1 MTDKIAEVA
10 VENTFFSFG
19 ENFSYKIPQNLSDE
33 IFCGCAVEIP
43 FGKNNQKRYGIVLS
57 IFNGDT
63 SKLKEISRK
72 VPNSVTLSDEF
83 LKLSKWMKERYFTCE
98 YECLKLMLP
107 KGFGKIGDRNER
119 MVRLKPNF
127 HCEKI
132 TVKQQSVI
140 NLLNDVESASFSEVK
155 EFCSVG
161 DSVLKTLHK
170 NGVIEFFEQEVYRQ
184 PYVTDKKN
192 EKNEIVLSNKQQT
205 AYEKLLKLSNSNDFK
220 TALLFGIT
228 GSGKTQVYLKLI
240 DDVVRK
246 GKDVIVMVPE
256 IALTVQTISI
266 FIKRYSNQVAVF
278 HSGLSLGERFDEY
291 KRVNRGEAKIVIG
304 TRSAVF
310 APVHNL
316 GLIVIDEEQESSY
329 KSEMSPKYNAKD
341 VSKFRCAYN
350 KCLLVLASATPSVES
365 YSLAEH
371 GKYEL
376 CEIDERYGNS
386 KLPEVITVDMKNEYK
401 NKNFSPISSKLAEL
415 LKSNYDSGFQSIL
428 LINRRGYNTFIACQD
443 CGHVITC
450 PNCSIS
456 LTYHS
461 VSNRLQCH
469 YCGYTKKLDNICPEC
484 NGHNV
489 RYSGYGTQRIEDE
502 IKALLPNANILRM
515 DADTTSKKFSHEK
528 LLKDFAEKKYDV
540 MVGTQMV
547 AKGLDFPDV
556 KLVGIVNADN
566 SLYSEE
572 YNASEKSFDLMTQ
585 VIGRSGR
592 SDENGLAVIQTI
604 NPYNQIIEYAAKQD
618 YKSFY
623 ETEIELRQMLTYPPF
638 CDLITILFLGKDE
651 LNVSLCAKS
660 FFEKLVELNTNK
672 YSDEKIIVLGPS
684 PSKIS
689 KINNEFRYNMIIK
702 CKNNK
707 NIRKMITEILKF
719 CSKIK
724 EYKDISI
731 SVDLN
736 PIGIN

>member
-19 ENFSYKIPQNLSDE
+19 ENFSYKIPQDLLSK
-33 IFCGCAVEIP
+33 IFRGSIVEVP
-43 FGKNNQKRYGIVLS
+43 FGRNNQKRYGVVLN
-57 IFNGDT
+57 IFDGDT
-63 SKLKEISRK
+63 SKLKEISSE
-72 VPNSVTLSDEF
+72 VVNSVTLSDEF
-83 LKLSKWMKERYFTCE
+83 LQLSKWMKERYFTSE
-98 YECLKLMLP
+98 YECLKLMFP
-107 KGFGKIGDRNER
+107 KGFGQIGDASER
-119 MVRLKPNF
+119 MVRLKTDF
-127 HCEKI
+127 SYDKL
-132 TVKQQSVI
+132 TVKQKSVV
-140 NLLNDVESASFSEVK
+140 NLLNDVDSASVSEIK
-155 EFCSVG
+155 QFCSVG
-161 DSVLKTLHK
+161 DSVLKTLQK
-170 NGVIEFFEQEVYRQ
+170 NNVVEFFEKEIYRQ
-184 PYVTDKKN
+184 PYSLN
-192 EKNEIVLSNKQQT
+192 EKSVKSKIELSKKQQSV
-205 AYEKLLKLSNSNDFK
+205 YEKLLKLSKNDSFK

-240 DDVVRK
+240 DDVIK
-246 GKDVIVMVPE
+246 SGKDVIVMVPE

-266 FIKRYSNQVAVF
+266 FIKRYGNQVAVF

-291 KRVNRGEAKIVIG
+291 KRVDRGEAKIAIG

-341 VSKFRCAYN
+341 ISKFRCAYN

-365 YSLAEH
+365 YSLATV

-386 KLPEVITVDMKNEYK
+386 KLPEVITVDMKKEYK
-401 NKNFSPISSKLAEL
+401 NKNLSPISNQLADL
-415 LKSNYDSGFQSIL
+415 LKSNFENGFQSIL

-502 IKALLPNANILRM
+502 IKAILPNANILRM

-528 LLKDFAEKKYDV
+528 LLKDFAEKKYDI

-604 NPYNQIIEYAAKQD
+604 NPFNQIIEYAAEQD
-618 YKSFY
+618 YKSFF
-623 ETEIELRQMLTYPPF
+623 ETEIELRRMLTYPPF

-660 FFEKLVELNTNK
+660 FFDKLVELNTNEYK
-672 YSDEKIIVLGPS
+672 EEKIIVLGPS

-702 CKNNK
+702 CKNDK

-724 EYKDISI
+724 EYKDVSV